1 MHFLFSNGCKL
12 VFPRRRKRKKNR
24 NKIVIKKTRE
34 KNGQIQ
40 LSQIGCLLNEQDLL
54 RYKETI

>member
-1 MHFLFSNGCKL
+1 MAANWF
-12 VFPRRRKRKKNR
+12 FPVSRRKRNKNR

-34 KNGQIQ
+34 KNWQIQ